1 MIRRLPV
8 LAAATAIMLAAPVLA
23 AGLDFASQP
32 GDAPIEVTADQ
43 GLEWSQDHQR
53 ITARGAAKAVRGEV
67 TVLGDTLV
75 AHYREVN
82 GQNEVSR
89 LEAHGA
95 VTIRS
100 PNETATGTLA
110 IYDVPASTM
119 TLKGAPAKIV
129 TATDSIVAKD
139 SITYNETT
147 GIAVAKGDALAIRED
162 KRIRADVLTAT
173 FAKDKDGK
181 MALNKANA
189 EGHVVIVTPT
199 EIATG
204 DTGDYDAKTGI
215 ATLTGSVKITRGD
228 NQINGGHA
236 WVDMN
241 TGRSRVTAGP
251 PGSKGPE
258 RVQVLVVPESKE
270 SGAGLPVGKGKDR

>member
-1 MIRRLPV
+1 MIRLPV
-8 LAAATAIMLAAPVLA
+8 LAAATTVLLAAPALA

-43 GLEWSQDHQR
+43 GLEWSQDNQR

-75 AHYREVN
+75 ANYREVN

-89 LEAHGA
+89 LEAHGNVSIKSA
-95 VTIRS
+95 
-100 PNETATGTLA
+100 NETATGTVA
-110 IYDVPASTM
+110 IYDVPSTTM

-129 TATDSIVAKD
+129 TATDAITAKD
-139 SITYNETT
+139 GITYNETT

-189 EGHVVIVTPT
+189 EGHVVVTTPT
-199 EIATG
+199 EIASG
-204 DTGDYDAKTGI
+204 DKGDYDAKTGI
-215 ATLTGSVKITRGD
+215 ATLTGSVKITRGE
-228 NQINGGHA
+228 NQLNGGYA

-241 TGRSRVTAGP
+241 TGRSRITAGP

-258 RVQVLVVPESKE
+258 KVQMLVVPESKDG
-270 SGAGLPVGKGKDR
+270 SAGLPGAKGKGQ